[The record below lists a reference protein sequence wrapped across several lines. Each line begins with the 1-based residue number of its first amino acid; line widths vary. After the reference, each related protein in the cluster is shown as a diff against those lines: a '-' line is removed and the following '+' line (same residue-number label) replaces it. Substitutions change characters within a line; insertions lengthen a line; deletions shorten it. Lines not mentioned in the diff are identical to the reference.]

1 MREICLD
8 LETTG
13 LEPRDGHRIIEIGC
27 VELVGKVRTGSF
39 YHAFVNPER
48 DMPEEAFKIHGI
60 SGEFLKDKPKFSQVV
75 KEFLAYIEGAKLVI
89 HNAGFDMKFI
99 NHELRKCDL
108 EIIERMHVID
118 SLEIARNKFP
128 GAGNS
133 LDALCKRFNVD
144 TSRRIKHGALLDAEL
159 LAEVYL
165 ELSGGGQTSIFEV
178 AAIDAKLNNKVKIV
192 ETSEKSFLEPRDF
205 SLSLE
210 DLEAHQK
217 FITENFKQN
226 FWGYNKAS

>member
-1 MREICLD
+1 MIREICLD

-27 VELVGKVRTGSF
+27 VELVNKVRTGSF

-60 SGEFLKDKPKFSQVV
+60 SGEFLQDKPKFAKVAQ
-75 KEFLAYIEGAKLVI
+75 EFLSYIKGAKLVI

-165 ELSGGGQTSIFEV
+165 ELSGGGQISMF
-178 AAIDAKLNNKVKIV
+178 DAQAMSKKSNDAEFIELTK
-192 ETSEKSFLEPRDF
+192 KSFLEPRDF
-205 SLSLE
+205 SLNAQ
-210 DLEAHQK
+210 DLEEHKK
-217 FITENFKQN
+217 FITKNFKQN
-226 FWGYNKAS
+226 FWGYTS

>member
-1 MREICLD
+1 MIREICLD

-27 VELVGKVRTGSF
+27 VELVNKVRTGNF

-48 DMPEEAFKIHGI
+48 DIPHEAFKIHGI
-60 SGEFLKDKPKFSQVV
+60 SVEFLKDKPKFTQVV
-75 KEFLAYIEGAKLVI
+75 KEFLTYIEGAKLVI

-99 NHELRKCDL
+99 NHELRKCNL

-165 ELSGGGQTSIFEV
+165 ELSGGGQTSMF
-178 AAIDAKLNNKVKIV
+178 DAMMINK
-192 ETSEKSFLEPRDF
+192 KSSTIGITELESKNFLEPRNFPVSDK
-205 SLSLE
+205 
-210 DLEAHQK
+210 DLEEHK
-217 FITENFKQN
+217 EFITKNFKQN
-226 FWGYNKAS
+226 FWGYTS